1 MSGLTVGYLSI
12 DDLVLE
18 LRQSNGTE
26 EEKKYAEKVL
36 PILAQRHWLLVTLL
50 LMNACAME
58 TLPLYLDK
66 VVPEYLAILISVT
79 LVLFFGEVIPQAICT
94 GPDQVK
100 IASMIAP
107 LTRFLM
113 TASSPVSYPI
123 ARLLDYLLGE
133 HHKSRFINNDLKALI
148 ELHTLNALQKMDL
161 LDHSEGDNSHRK
173 SHVKMGLDDEQANLM
188 ISALEI
194 REKKVYELMIPI
206 SQAFMIDYDEV
217 LDKFKLQLILDKGYS
232 RIPVYSDHNTN
243 DVVGLL
249 RIKNLI
255 GIDFT
260 QNKTLRQLGLE
271 LKKPLV
277 ISPNLTM
284 IDLLRRF
291 REGKSHM
298 AFITDQVEELEKK
311 YGINKDGS
319 FIKDDMRNISFKK
332 TSNIKIHGII
342 TLEDV
347 IEKMINLDI
356 KDEDDYE
363 REIRQNRN
371 PRSIKTSNYF

>member
-18 LRQSNGTE
+18 LRQTNGTE
-26 EEKKYAEKVL
+26 EEKRYAEKVL

-50 LMNACAME
+50 LMNAIAME

-66 VVPEYLAILISVT
+66 VVPEYLAIIISVT
-79 LVLFFGEVIPQAICT
+79 LVLFVGEVIPQAICT

-113 TASSPVSYPI
+113 TASSPISYPI

-161 LDHSEGDNSHRK
+161 LDHSDGDNSHRK

-206 SQAFMIDYDEV
+206 SHTFMIDYDEV
-217 LDKFKLQLILDKGYS
+217 LDNFKLQLILDKGYS

-243 DVVGLL
+243 DIVGLL

-255 GIDFT
+255 GIDLT

-271 LKKPLV
+271 IKKPLV

-311 YGINKDGS
+311 YGINKDSTFVKEEG
-319 FIKDDMRNISFKK
+319 RNLSFKR

-347 IEKMINLDI
+347 LEKMINLDI

-363 REIRQNRN
+363 REIRQNKN
-371 PRSIKTSNYF
+371 PRSLKTGFYF